1 MSYHAA
7 KADLKIAIG
16 IDTSSFALK
25 LNLASLKAEVDNI
38 YVEKLKNVST
48 NLSNL
53 KSEVDKLNID
63 STYSCW
69 FKQTKQCSKKWC
81 C

>member
-1 MSYHAA
+1 MSYYAT

-16 IDTSSFALK
+16 IDTSGFALK

-38 YVEKLKNVST
+38 DVEKLKNVST

-53 KSEVDKLNID
+53 KSKKDKLNID
-63 STYSCW
+63 STCSCW
-69 FKQTKQCSKKWC
+69 FKQAKQCSKKWC
-81 C
+81 R